1 MNQMSLRSLMRAAV
15 LSFVALGVIALAWN
29 EFRFRGIE
37 AANREEASAI
47 ESMRL
52 LKDMRFNVVQIQQF
66 LTDVSATHDDAGYEE
81 ARTNLDAV
89 HKAATQLATVRP
101 ELAGR
106 ATELAA
112 KIDALHELG
121 VRMAT
126 AYVSEG
132 IPAGNAVMKEPGSG
146 FDAVSAALA
155 SQLDTVEQ
163 QANEALEAAKAGA
176 ERQTLLI
183 RISGTAVVLLMIA
196 AVVFLMSRVQR
207 AVLPPLTRLLSGL
220 QTMRD
225 QRGADVHLDGLG
237 PDFDS
242 VGSVFNEIVV
252 NLRAAAN
259 KTQSRAEEICEN
271 TQHLTSRASDQAAR
285 YEESAASM
293 EEMTSAVKAN
303 AESAMEARR
312 MVGDARTSAGEGT
325 AIVGEAV
332 TAMEQISGASRR
344 IGEIIGLI
352 DEIAFQTNLLA
363 LNAAVEAARAGEQG
377 RGFAVVASEVR
388 TLAGRS
394 AEAARQIKTLIG
406 ESLRRVDEGS
416 VLVSRSGKSL
426 EAIAASVNR
435 VADVIARITDACN
448 EQSQEIDVVNRAL
461 GEIDALTQENVRL
474 FTEAAATA
482 DQLITE
488 LRHERGESSASHA
501 ADAGAGNDERSLLE
515 AA

>member
-1 MNQMSLRSLMRAAV
+1 
-15 LSFVALGVIALAWN
+15 
-29 EFRFRGIE
+29 
-37 AANREEASAI
+37 
-47 ESMRL
+47 
-52 LKDMRFNVVQIQQF
+52 
-66 LTDVSATHDDAGYEE
+66 
-81 ARTNLDAV
+81 
-89 HKAATQLATVRP
+89 
-101 ELAGR
+101 
-106 ATELAA
+106 
-112 KIDALHELG
+112 
-121 VRMAT
+121 
-126 AYVSEG
+126 
-132 IPAGNAVMKEPGSG
+132 
-146 FDAVSAALA
+146 
-155 SQLDTVEQ
+155 
-163 QANEALEAAKAGA
+163 
-176 ERQTLLI
+176 
-183 RISGTAVVLLMIA
+183 
-196 AVVFLMSRVQR
+196 
-207 AVLPPLTRLLSGL
+207 
-220 QTMRD
+220 
-225 QRGADVHLDGLG
+225 
-237 PDFDS
+237 
-242 VGSVFNEIVV
+242 
-252 NLRAAAN
+252 
-259 KTQSRAEEICEN
+259 
-271 TQHLTSRASDQAAR
+271 
-285 YEESAASM
+285 
-293 EEMTSAVKAN
+293 
-303 AESAMEARR
+303 

-501 ADAGAGNDERSLLE
+501 ADAGAGHDERSLLE